1 METINLEDILT
12 SSIETGITYKDY
24 RDLTTCLAGTNGTT
38 GLVQSEDLVNYTLLN
53 DKRMKRW
60 DKTIKTPDAIITKMQ
75 SINKKMSW
83 IVITE
88 SWCGDAA
95 HVMPAINKLAELNDL
110 IEFKV
115 VIRDEN
121 EALMNEFLTNG
132 SQSIPKLIIIDT
144 ETRKVVNTFG
154 PRPSEATK
162 LVNDYKA
169 KHGKL
174 TPEFKEELQHWY
186 NKNKG
191 QAVLQDIVELI

>member
-132 SQSIPKLIIIDT
+132 SKSIPKLILIDT
-144 ETRKVVNTFG
+144 ETKKVINTFG
-154 PRPSEATK
+154 PRPAEATK

-169 KHGKL
+169 KHGAL